1 MNLFVIGNSG
11 KTLCDLLE
19 ALPRE
24 WISEDLMEALMD
36 KGLHLS
42 PTV

>member
-1 MNLFVIGNSG
+1 MFLIGYSG
-11 KTLCDLLE
+11 KTLHDLLE

-24 WISEDLMEALMD
+24 WISEDLMEALMN

-42 PTV
+42 PTM